1 MSLGKQEGA
10 VLAER
15 AHCKNGSKP
24 KIELNDL
31 ASLKIKGYKPP
42 LALDHAEYGD
52 LTVICAEPGMGKSY
66 IAMLLGQAA
75 TEDGR
80 KVFRYSFDDADS
92 ACISRRM
99 VRRCSDVRSRCHDAR
114 KSLMI
119 IDGVTPG
126 DEYET
131 QREAA
136 AVERLVSEGMQ
147 VVVCIRPE
155 SEQLVER
162 LNGARAIYAD
172 QLLFRPYD
180 EDDPSF
186 EMTGGIPT
194 LVAGQSSDHANDEA
208 GCLAGPRYLTALE
221 SIVARSLRHGL
232 TDEELRVRL
241 GMLLLGEGNA
251 EDIAMVSGRCDAE
264 QLYCLSHDS
273 ALFGIEVRE
282 GTFRCH
288 GLHFDEVLEQCLGA
302 LQGIAADMSDVVVR
316 ACSALATQG
325 RTRRSALVCR
335 LCSSKRDFASVG
347 TSWGA
352 LFVAVGEGG
361 LVDEALRTAQSLGM
375 PEGVRVIMSRA
386 AVASMMKPVGEVDA
400 AAEKLAKVRLSTSA
414 EQRLYH
420 TTEQI
425 LATRDV
431 FRSSRQSSRCL
442 TADPGDAM
450 GLAFIEHQ
458 RVSKLLKAGRF
469 SEAYSLISNEMS
481 LRNPSNLPEALVCDD
496 LVFALALCGGRPDD
510 KELRARDDAERVFA
524 RLGMQHM
531 RAYHRALMEAAPILM
546 GDSMDTS
553 ALEEASAR
561 AERMGDSFFHAFC
574 LLASAVADVR
584 MRALTRAHVR
594 AERATT
600 MARALG
606 EDYLLASARL
616 VDALACELLGDAG
629 ALVSFCD
636 DARVPEGLM
645 LVGRLMAAASASM
658 PAGYASFDIPL
669 GAPCPRDELWALNM
683 LADSGLGKWK
693 DIAATLPPTW
703 VEQMRVARC
712 NQGLG
717 EEDPMVPNE
726 VERPVQGLPTPRE
739 GLGAGAQTQM
749 GIGGKERAL
758 VNVSIFGGFAVECDG
773 TKVPDATFERRRARD
788 LMMLLTMVSGHRMR
802 RYQMIEVLW
811 PNEDYCR
818 GTRRL
823 YEATGEA
830 RRCMRDSCGGINPL
844 KIDRA
849 QGSICFDPNVVVC
862 DVDEFEREARK
873 TLAES
878 GDDFLVLEHG
888 RRMVHLFKSGPD
900 ERLLLM
906 GDVVKG
912 RVDELRQLF
921 VDASVAVGEAA
932 MRLGKAKLAI
942 RYSTDA
948 HKMDELRED
957 AMLLLVRALKAAGRA
972 HEIKPLYREYSRK
985 LIDALGTPPSIELR
999 RAVELATGQGR

>member
-1 MSLGKQEGA
+1 MSLGKRGGTALEGRTQSNA
-10 VLAER
+10 DSMSL
-15 AHCKNGSKP
+15 
-24 KIELNDL
+24 IELNDL
-31 ASLKIKGYKPP
+31 ASLGIEGYKPP
-42 LALDHAEYGD
+42 LALDHSEYGG
-52 LTVICAEPGMGKSY
+52 LTVICAEPGMGKSH
-66 IAMLLGQAA
+66 IATLLGRAA
-75 TEDGR
+75 TDSGR

-99 VRRCSDVRSRCHDAR
+99 VRRCSDVRTRCQDEH
-114 KSLMI
+114 SPLMI

-136 AVERLVSEGMQ
+136 AVERLVAEGVQ

-155 SEQLVER
+155 SEQLAER
-162 LNGARAIYAD
+162 LNGARAIRTD

-180 EDDPSF
+180 EDDQSF
-186 EMTGGIPT
+186 EMTGGIPS
-194 LVAGQSSDHANDEA
+194 LVVSQQVDRSNDVAGH
-208 GCLAGPRYLTALE
+208 CAGPRYLTALE

-241 GMLLLGEGNA
+241 GMLLLGEGRA

-264 QLYCLSHDS
+264 QLYCLAHDS
-273 ALFGIEVRE
+273 ALFGIDVRE
-282 GTFRCH
+282 GAFCCH
-288 GLHFDEVLEQCLGA
+288 GLHLDEVLEQCLGA
-302 LQGIAADMSDVVVR
+302 LQGVAANLSDVVVR

-347 TSWGA
+347 TSWGV
-352 LFVAVGEGG
+352 LFAAVGEGG
-361 LVDEALRTAQSLGM
+361 LVEEALRAVQSLGM
-375 PEGVRVIMSRA
+375 PPSVRVTMSRV
-386 AVASMMKPVGEVDA
+386 AVASVMKPCGEVDA
-400 AAEKLAKVRLSTSA
+400 AAEELAKVRLSTSA

-420 TTEQI
+420 TAEQM

-431 FRSSRQSSRCL
+431 FRSPRQSSRCL

-458 RVSKLLKAGRF
+458 RVSRLLKTGRF

-481 LRNPSNLPEALVCDD
+481 LRNPTNLPEAFVCDD
-496 LVFALALCGGRPDD
+496 LIFALALCGGRPDD
-510 KELRARDDAERVFA
+510 KELRVRDDAERVFA
-524 RLGMQHM
+524 RSGMRHM
-531 RAYHRALMEAAPILM
+531 RVYHRALMSAAPILM
-546 GDSMDTS
+546 GDSTDTT

-574 LLASAVADVR
+574 LLVSAIADVR

-600 MARALG
+600 IARALG
-606 EDYLLASARL
+606 EGYLLASARL

-636 DARVPEGLM
+636 DACVPEGLM
-645 LVGRLMAAASASM
+645 LIGRLTAAASGSM
-658 PAGYASFDIPL
+658 PASYTAFDIPL

-683 LADSGLGKWK
+683 LADSGLAEWK
-693 DIAATLPPTW
+693 DVAASLPPTW
-703 VEQMRVARC
+703 IEQLRIARG
-712 NQGLG
+712 NQCLG
-717 EEDPMVPNE
+717 EDGPASPAEEEHPA
-726 VERPVQGLPTPRE
+726 QTLPPSRE
-739 GLGAGAQTQM
+739 GLGAGAQTQL
-749 GIGGKERAL
+749 GIVGREQAP
-758 VNVSIFGGFAVECDG
+758 VHVSVFGGFSVECDG

-788 LMMLLTMVSGHRMR
+788 LMMLLTMVAGHRMR

-811 PNEDYCR
+811 PNDDYCR

-830 RRCMRDSCGGINPL
+830 RRCLREFCGGINPL
-844 KIDRA
+844 KVDRA
-849 QGSICFDPNVVVC
+849 QGSICFDPNIVVC

-888 RRMVHLFKSGPD
+888 RKMVHLFKSGPD
-900 ERLLLM
+900 ERLALM
-906 GDVVKG
+906 GDIVKG
-912 RVDELRQLF
+912 RVDEIKQLF

-932 MRLGKAKLAI
+932 LRLGKAKLAI
-942 RYSTDA
+942 RYGTDA

-957 AMLLLVRALKAAGRA
+957 VVLLLVRALKAAGRTY
-972 HEIKPLYREYSRK
+972 EIRPLYREYSRK
-985 LIDALGTPPSIELR
+985 LMDALGTPPSMELR
-999 RAVELATGQGR
+999 RAVELATSQG